1 MTAPTRPDTR
11 MDTPCRRPAGT
22 APRGRPPGVA
32 YPVPVPLPRPRPLSV
47 RAAARVGVRAA
58 AVAVLLLAG
67 TACTGDD
74 GGDDGGRQPHAEPT
88 PITDFDAA
96 GSTLAR
102 DEFCD
107 RIPETAV
114 TAAVGEVASTD
125 HYGNGERDRIS
136 GGVRDVAHEFSCTFT
151 GDSGAVA
158 RAWVFVPRVTRAQA
172 KEYVAAA
179 EGEKGC
185 RAVDG
190 HDFGTP
196 GTGLVCRTDGG
207 TEASYRGL
215 FTDTWFACS
224 LTAKDLD
231 DPTLLDQAGQW
242 CVATAGA
249 AAGEHSG

>member
-1 MTAPTRPDTR
+1 MSLPRHLPLPTR
-11 MDTPCRRPAGT
+11 A
-22 APRGRPPGVA
+22 
-32 YPVPVPLPRPRPLSV
+32 LPWARAL
-47 RAAARVGVRAA
+47 AAAA
-58 AVAVLLLAG
+58 LLLAG

-74 GGDDGGRQPHAEPT
+74 GGDDGASPPHAEPT
-88 PITDFDAA
+88 PITDFDAT
-96 GSTLAR
+96 GSSLAR

-107 RIPETAV
+107 GIPEASV

-125 HYGNGERDRIS
+125 HYGNGDRDRITD
-136 GGVRDVAHEFSCTFT
+136 GVTDVAHEFSCTFT

-179 EGEKGC
+179 GDAKGC

-190 HDFGTP
+190 HGFGTP
-196 GTGLVCRTDGG
+196 GTGLVCRTGDGI
-207 TEASYRGL
+207 EASYRGL

-231 DPTLLDQAGQW
+231 EPTLLDQAGQW

-249 AAGEHSG
+249 ATVEPSG